1 MRLHHF
7 KYALKILIKNKMLIF
22 WTFAF
27 PIILGIFFH
36 MAFSNIETSE
46 KFQAIEV
53 GVVTNEEN
61 MMTKSMKSALEMLGN
76 EDDENAIFHLHN
88 LSLENAEESLKN
100 KKITAYILLQEKP
113 KVVIHSNSIES
124 TITKQV
130 MEQIVEN
137 QSILM
142 NIAEKKMAEMS
153 KEEFS
158 NPEVTYDEIYQKI
171 IEEIN
176 LQRQNINTVD
186 KSPKKLSYTMIEF
199 YTLLAMSALYGGIFG
214 LISINQI
221 LANMSSKG
229 KRVAVSP
236 EPKKKLVI
244 GSVIASYLVQLIG
257 IFLLFFF
264 TIFVLHVD
272 YGENIPGIVLLL
284 FVSSLTGLSLGVFIA
299 TISKASENTKTGILI
314 SLTMFTCFLS
324 GMMGVSMK
332 YIVDSNI
339 PFINQINPASRI
351 TDGFYSL
358 YYNND
363 FSRYFENIFSL
374 LLIAIILIGIS
385 VHTLRRQQYDS
396 I

>member
-61 MMTKSMKSALEMLGN
+61 MMTKSMKAALEMLGN
-76 EDDENAIFHLHN
+76 EDDENAIFHLHD

-142 NIAEKKMAEMS
+142 NIAEEKMAEMS

-158 NPEVTYDEIYQKI
+158 NPEVTYDKIYQKI

-176 LQRQNINTVD
+176 LQRQNTNTID

-244 GSVIASYLVQLIG
+244 GSVIASYLVQLVG

>member
-61 MMTKSMKSALEMLGN
+61 MMTKSMKAALEMLGN
-76 EDDENAIFHLHN
+76 EDDENAIFHLHD

-130 MEQIVEN
+130 MEQIIEN

-158 NPEVTYDEIYQKI
+158 NPEVTYDKIYQKI

-176 LQRQNINTVD
+176 LQRQNTNTVD